1 MEELC
6 ENVEH
11 LEKYDAVIASEVLE
25 HVNNVDT
32 FICNIGKF
40 LKVTS
45 YSSIHDSRIS
55 SSQKVNVSSL
65 L

>member
-25 HVNNVDT
+25 HVNNVDN
-32 FICNIGKF
+32 FILNIGKF
-40 LKVTS
+40 LKVK
-45 YSSIHDSRIS
+45 IHSRKTRQIYDS
-55 SSQKVNVSSL
+55 NL
-65 L
+65 F

>member
-25 HVNNVDT
+25 HVNNVDN
-32 FICNIGKF
+32 FILNIGKF
-40 LKVTS
+40 LKVK
-45 YSSIHDSRIS
+45 IHSRKKQQIYDS
-55 SSQKVNVSSL
+55 NL
-65 L
+65 F

>member
-32 FICNIGKF
+32 FILNIAKF
-40 LKVTS
+40 IKVK
-45 YSSIHDSRIS
+45 IHFRRKQQIYGS
-55 SSQKVNVSSL
+55 NL
-65 L
+65 F